1 MTLLADVVT
10 GLWELSET
18 RSRSAKVAV
27 LADLLGR
34 LDASEVAVAVGF
46 LASVPREG
54 RVGVGYSR
62 IYGIDPPLAREAC
75 LTVGDLDRVIAEVQA
90 MTGSGSATRRK
101 QILGEVLGRATSHGA
116 DCVRRLFTGELR
128 QGALVGLMV
137 EAIAKAA
144 GVSGALARRAL
155 MLSGDSMRT
164 AEHLRSWECGLQGAL
179 TGGRRWPHCG
189 NARGR
194 RG

>member
-10 GLWELSET
+10 ALRELSKT
-18 RSRSAKVAV
+18 RSRSAKIAI

-62 IYGIDPPLAREAC
+62 IYGIDPPPAREAW

-101 QILGEVLGRATSHGA
+101 QILGEVLGRATSHEA
-116 DCVRRLFTGELR
+116 DRVGRLFTGELR
-128 QGALVGLMV
+128 QGALVGLMGRGDR
-137 EAIAKAA
+137 EGGGGSPARSRAA
-144 GVSGALARRAL
+144 R
-155 MLSGDSMRT
+155 
-164 AEHLRSWECGLQGAL
+164 
-179 TGGRRWPHCG
+179 
-189 NARGR
+189 
-194 RG
+194 